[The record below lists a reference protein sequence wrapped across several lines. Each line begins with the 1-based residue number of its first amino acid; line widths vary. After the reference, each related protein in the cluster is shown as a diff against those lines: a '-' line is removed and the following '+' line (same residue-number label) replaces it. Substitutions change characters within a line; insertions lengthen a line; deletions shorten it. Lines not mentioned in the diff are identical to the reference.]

1 MEEKGYEVVW
11 GSGSDECR
19 LLLERIMAAKWA
31 HYNKLSEF
39 FAYACPVM
47 GKPLPQPSDK
57 SFDPATA
64 TKRSMA
70 TQLFHR
76 ASHIAHSAANYS
88 NATVQLF
95 EPRRKKFSAMQLMDD
110 ALDESVSAKSPRR
123 RRLTTNERVCCSG
136 KAYNWEL
143 GVAAGS
149 SITVSASVSL
159 AAGGFS
165 AWEDKTC
172 VFEKS
177 NIHEVCLNWDFGVDM
192 DGPLEIDVSVARG
205 WFKSYG
211 DMLGRS
217 TFVGANACFIF
228 CIGGSVIQAMN
239 GDVIGGTV
247 EFGFGFPGVDFEGGI
262 CQCTRNSGYQK
273 LKFHGLKDR
282 CPSGCFPEDAMV
294 QTAQGSKNMSDLRVG
309 DHVLTVNTAGDLVF
323 EEIYFFG
330 HADLKAFSP
339 MVQLLIQDSNSTA
352 SMIELSPDHFLHTCP
367 ELRPCLWSQSTA
379 AYAATVVEGAY
390 VWAATDSLNIGRVV
404 SSRFVPKRGL
414 YNPYTLSGNIVVN
427 GVAASAH
434 SRVGIKE
441 VTFASLRLWGS
452 RCLAASWRRGE
463 TWLATAAAW
472 GGVDRGRH
480 QRERG
485 LALQAAMCQ
494 ELFERGRTAPAH
506 GEGPRLTFTCARGA
520 TGIAQIQALGIKFD
534 PLQLQHGDSIGH
546 GSFGSVLKAM
556 HPETGMVVGVK
567 EGYIDVQRQ
576 PVAKLKVQLENEI
589 DLMSSLRRQCSWC
602 QWLGREA
609 HQKFAGG

>member
-330 HADLKAFSP
+330 HADPKAFSP

-434 SRVGIKE
+434 SSWVLDPWTPDCYKKYLPSIYQAIFVVGRLLYH
-441 VTFASLRLWGS
+441 TFGPQAAEWIGVNNPHEQTPFLAYAVASSSLSLMLVVPAMFGLLWKSLRS
-452 RCLAASWRRGE
+452 
-463 TWLATAAAW
+463 
-472 GGVDRGRH
+472 
-480 QRERG
+480 
-485 LALQAAMCQ
+485 
-494 ELFERGRTAPAH
+494 
-506 GEGPRLTFTCARGA
+506 
-520 TGIAQIQALGIKFD
+520 AQ
-534 PLQLQHGDSIGH
+534 
-546 GSFGSVLKAM
+546 
-556 HPETGMVVGVK
+556 
-567 EGYIDVQRQ
+567 
-576 PVAKLKVQLENEI
+576 AKL
-589 DLMSSLRRQCSWC
+589 
-602 QWLGREA
+602 
-609 HQKFAGG
+609 